1 MQDLGTNQRHVSK
14 YVLLSIG
21 LHVFIFLVLGL
32 CAFAF
37 KTADKPEDEALK
49 VTILTEPAP
58 AVPLPPAPEP
68 PPKPEPTP
76 APEPPPPEPTP
87 PPKPEPQ
94 PEPPPPPPPPKP
106 EPPPPPPKPKPEPPK
121 PKPEPPK
128 PAPKPTPKPEPKTM
142 SLAERLEQ
150 ARKQKDVT
158 TAKPTK
164 PTKVESAEDIQK
176 RLRPLNQT
184 PAPTT
189 GKPQPSGSLTG
200 TREAVNYAELA
211 VKPVLDPL
219 WQQVCPSRGDL
230 GTASGETVD
239 IEFTILADGR
249 LILPRMVKPSQ
260 NQAMNAAVSRLFDML
275 KSKTFPRL
283 ADHGIRNQTLPI
295 TITLEAVRR

>member
-1 MQDLGTNQRHVSK
+1 
-14 YVLLSIG
+14 
-21 LHVFIFLVLGL
+21 
-32 CAFAF
+32 
-37 KTADKPEDEALK
+37 
-49 VTILTEPAP
+49 
-58 AVPLPPAPEP
+58 
-68 PPKPEPTP
+68 
-76 APEPPPPEPTP
+76 
-87 PPKPEPQ
+87 
-94 PEPPPPPPPPKP
+94 
-106 EPPPPPPKPKPEPPK
+106 
-121 PKPEPPK
+121 
-128 PAPKPTPKPEPKTM
+128 M

-150 ARKQKDVT
+150 ARKQKNVT
-158 TAKPTK
+158 QPKPTK
-164 PTKVESAEDIQK
+164 PTKVESAADIQK
-176 RLRPLNQT
+176 RLRPQSTT

-211 VKPVLDPL
+211 VKPVVDPL